1 MRVQTSAVLL
11 VVFLVSSLAAANPV
25 AETKA
30 EEPPA
35 PPAPPHLKLDL
46 PAPGKKFWPAFLE
59 VTAFNVIPN
68 RWNCW
73 VRDKE
78 CVTLDSWKEN
88 LSRGFAYD
96 PDKFT
101 TNQLSHPQQGGLY
114 YGAARSNGWNLWQ
127 SALFTAYGSLTWE
140 YFGETSRPSTN
151 DLITTTLGGISS
163 GEASFRLSDLV
174 FDNTAT
180 GFRRVLHEVL
190 GIAVSPGRVFQ
201 RLLSGDAWR
210 VAPNPETNRPDSLSF
225 DLSGGWIHV
234 ESQRNS
240 DAVRVHDRATVQMEL
255 RYGDPF
261 ERDLGKPFS
270 TFWLGAEF
278 TNGKQ
283 FVSRVQT
290 EGLLAG
296 RRLDGTGPERTVIG
310 ASFIFDYLDVDLAFG
325 QQALGFGVWSRLPL
339 GGRWDVLP
347 RAEALAS
354 FGEVHTS
361 EDSVRA
367 TYRNYDYG
375 IGGGLRAGARL
386 RLDKRDVLHL
396 ALDDVFLYTVN
407 GPTRWNEVTIL
418 QAAGRVPL
426 SKAFSLSAEVTY
438 QRHKNVF
445 PTGTQIRTSGQFRA
459 TVVWALFDGKP

>member
-1 MRVQTSAVLL
+1 MKGRITVAILL
-11 VVFLVSSLAAANPV
+11 ASSLAAAAPV
-25 AETKA
+25 PETNA

-35 PPAPPHLKLDL
+35 PPAPPALKLGL
-46 PAPGKKFWPAFLE
+46 QAPGKKFWPAFLE
-59 VTAFNVIPN
+59 VTAFNVIPSL
-68 RWNCW
+68 WNTW
-73 VRDKE
+73 ARGKDP
-78 CVTLDSWKEN
+78 VTLDSWKEN

-114 YGAARSNGWNLWQ
+114 FGAARSNGWNLWQ

-180 GFRRVLHEVL
+180 GFARFLHEFA

-210 VAPNPETNRPDSLSF
+210 IAPNPETNRPEALAF

-234 ESQRNS
+234 ESQRHT
-240 DAVRVHDRATVQMEL
+240 DETRVYDRATVQMEL

-296 RRLDGTGPERTVIG
+296 RRLDGTGSERTVVG

-325 QQALGFGVWSRLPL
+325 QQGLGFGVWSRLPL

-361 EDSVRA
+361 EESVVA

-386 RLDKRDVLHL
+386 RLDKRDVFRI
-396 ALDDVFLYTVN
+396 ALDEVFLHTVN

-445 PTGTQIRTSGQFRA
+445 PTGTQIRTGGQFRA
-459 TVVWALFDGKP
+459 TVVWGLFDGKP